1 VRNVSL
7 SQAPLVF
14 LDVETTGLRPDL
26 GDRVVEIALLR
37 TIGFEEVERFAALV
51 NPQRP
56 LNKDAMRVNHIT
68 PSMVAGAPT
77 FAEIV
82 GQIQPLL
89 QDAVIVAH
97 NAPFD
102 MGFLQTE
109 FQISRADLSTGPI
122 LDTLMLAR
130 RQYDF
135 YSNSL
140 GNIARSLKIAAPDA
154 HRALGDVL
162 TTHAVFQRFAADLQP
177 QGLVSVGDWLRLQ
190 GGVVWRAEAAIDKLA
205 DDHPLKIALTQ
216 SRALKIDYRTGGGRV
231 TTRIIEPKTVSGRF
245 VVAFCRL
252 RQEQRTFRLDRI
264 LKAELMPHD

>member
-1 VRNVSL
+1 LNLSL
-7 SQAPLVF
+7 ARAPFVF

-37 TIGFEEVERFAALV
+37 TDGFEEAKRFASLV

-56 LNKDAMRVNHIT
+56 LSDGAMRVNGIT
-68 PSMVAGAPT
+68 PSMVADAPP
-77 FAEIV
+77 FAELIDAMR
-82 GQIQPLL
+82 PLL
-89 QDAVIVAH
+89 DDAVIVGH

-102 MGFLQTE
+102 MGFLQAE
-109 FQISRADLSTGPI
+109 FQIARAGLPTGPI

-130 RQYDF
+130 RQYNF

-140 GNIARSLKIAAPDA
+140 GNIARALRIGTPNA

-162 TTHAVFQRFAADLQP
+162 TTHAVFRHFAADLQA
-177 QGLVSVGDWLRLQ
+177 QGAATVGDWLRRQ
-190 GGVVWRAEAAIDKLA
+190 GGVVWQPEAAIDTLA
-205 DDHPLKIALTQ
+205 DDSPLKTALTEA
-216 SRALKIDYRTGGGRV
+216 RPLKIDYRTGGGRV
-231 TTRIIEPKTVSGRF
+231 STRVIEPKALSGNF